1 MKSLLTVAVVT
12 TLVALAGCVHA
23 TPFTTYTVDYVR
35 SPNLQPGCASHQ
47 GPGCEPKN
55 PVVVQDRF
63 ACFLNETYTGEFC
76 GVPVVT
82 YWRTAADLI
91 PGCSNRYA
99 PGCEIPNSPPLT
111 SEGCYVGERLIA
123 LVPAKPWLGARCMVR
138 AQLSTA
144 PVAVAAPAA
153 LEQQ

>member
-12 TLVALAGCVHA
+12 TLVALAGCAHA

-55 PVVVQDRF
+55 PSVAQDRF
-63 ACFLNETYTGEFC
+63 ACFENETYTGQFC
-76 GVPVVT
+76 ALPTVT
-82 YWRTAADLI
+82 FWRTPDDLI

-99 PGCEIPNSPPLT
+99 PGCEIPNQPPLT

-123 LVPAKPWLGARCMVR
+123 LVPAKPSLGARCMVR
-138 AQLSTA
+138 VQPPAA
-144 PVAVAAPAA
+144 AAAVGTTAA